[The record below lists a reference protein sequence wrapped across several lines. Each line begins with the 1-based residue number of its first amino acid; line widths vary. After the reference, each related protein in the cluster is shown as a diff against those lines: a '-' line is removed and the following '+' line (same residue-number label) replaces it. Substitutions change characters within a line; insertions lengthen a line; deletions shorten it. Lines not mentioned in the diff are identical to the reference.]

1 MIRIFFIVI
10 IFFISTLKIKS
21 QSLNVQ
27 IIDSITKQP
36 IAFTNIYFSNNNG
49 LISDDKGNF
58 ELIKS
63 QLPQNDSMYVSMIGY
78 NKKSFSVN
86 NFNDTIIR
94 LIQSPIKLSD
104 VYLTNKKLN
113 SQEIISKVIENIENN
128 YEKGFSKNKIY
139 LNRSSNSITEKFELS
154 KFKSTITDINKNLID
169 SILGNISKQNKYELE
184 TLSYYYG
191 SYQPENQ
198 KIQLIKARET
208 YEKANEVLKSL
219 NQKME
224 DAFKNEVKKDSYFK
238 IKSGIFK
245 TDLDVDGTE
254 EVDSTNVESVK
265 KFEEKKLKNKQEFAN
280 DQRNIIHNFYKLLFF
295 NENSDLNFILK
306 PNRYIF
312 SESRIELLGNDIVYL
327 INCTPKGKDKY
338 SATLYINT
346 ENYAIVRLDFT
357 NIKPL
362 SNFKLLGISNNI
374 YLREGKIILSKFNNE
389 KYNLSYVKINYGQ
402 RVGFDRNI
410 KLIEKNK
417 NVKGRR
423 KQNQISFDMD
433 LKVNVKVTTELQIF
447 ESDKISEENF
457 ENVDHK
463 NLVTP
468 EYLKEFTTNFWEEF

>member
-10 IFFISTLKIKS
+10 IFLISTLKIKS

-58 ELIKS
+58 ELIKY
-63 QLPQNDSMYVSMIGY
+63 QLSQNDSMYVSMIGY

-86 NFNDTIIR
+86 DFNDTIIR

-104 VYLTNKKLN
+104 VYLTSKKLN

-139 LNRSSNSITEKFELS
+139 LNRSSNSITEKFELI

-169 SILGNISKQNKYELE
+169 SILGNISKQNNYQLE

-191 SYQPENQ
+191 SYHNDNQ

-208 YEKANEVLKSL
+208 YEKANQVLKSL

-238 IKSGIFK
+238 IKSGVFK
-245 TDLDVDGTE
+245 TDLDVDGIE

-362 SNFKLLGISNNI
+362 SKFKLLGISNNI

-402 RVGFDRNI
+402 RVGFNRNI

-433 LKVNVKVTTELQIF
+433 LKVNVKVATELQIF

-457 ENVDHK
+457 QNIDQK

>member
-10 IFFISTLKIKS
+10 IFLISTLKIKS

-58 ELIKS
+58 ELIRS
-63 QLPQNDSMYVSMIGY
+63 QLSHNDSMYVSMIGY
-78 NKKSFSVN
+78 NKKSFSLN

-104 VYLTNKKLN
+104 VYLTNKKFN

-169 SILGNISKQNKYELE
+169 SILGNISKQNNYQLE

-191 SYQPENQ
+191 SYHNDNQ

-208 YEKANEVLKSL
+208 YEKANQVLKSL

-245 TDLDVDGTE
+245 TDLDVDRTE

-357 NIKPL
+357 NLKPL
-362 SNFKLLGISNNI
+362 SNFKL
-374 YLREGKIILSKFNNE
+374 
-389 KYNLSYVKINYGQ
+389 
-402 RVGFDRNI
+402 
-410 KLIEKNK
+410 
-417 NVKGRR
+417 
-423 KQNQISFDMD
+423 
-433 LKVNVKVTTELQIF
+433 F
-447 ESDKISEENF
+447 ES
-457 ENVDHK
+457 
-463 NLVTP
+463 
-468 EYLKEFTTNFWEEF
+468 